1 MLNRQKAIKSKGF
14 AFNFEKD
21 TNLIDPNQD
30 AFTPIDFS
38 KIKVGAKTLSD
49 AILDLGLFKETDVQ
63 YTRKQILNAVEKRDI
78 ETMRSIS
85 NYFFAISGIY
95 SRLCRYL
102 AYMYRYDWM
111 VTPYINE
118 DTAKVRDE
126 DTALQAFYKILLFL
140 DKSELKR
147 LFGKIALRVIVDG
160 CYYGYLKTSSN
171 QINLQD
177 LPITYC
183 RSRFTVND
191 RPVIEFNMKYFD
203 ATFKDTEQRMK
214 MLEVFPEEFKKGYI
228 LYKQGKLPPQFQGDT
243 EG

>member
-1 MLNRQKAIKSKGF
+1 
-14 AFNFEKD
+14 
-21 TNLIDPNQD
+21 
-30 AFTPIDFS
+30 
-38 KIKVGAKTLSD
+38 
-49 AILDLGLFKETDVQ
+49 
-63 YTRKQILNAVEKRDI
+63 
-78 ETMRSIS
+78 
-85 NYFFAISGIY
+85 
-95 SRLCRYL
+95 
-102 AYMYRYDWM
+102 M

>member
-49 AILDLGLFKETDVQ
+49 AILDLGLFKETDVH

-102 AYMYRYDWM
+102 AYMYRYD
-111 VTPYINE
+111 
-118 DTAKVRDE
+118 
-126 DTALQAFYKILLFL
+126 
-140 DKSELKR
+140 
-147 LFGKIALRVIVDG
+147 
-160 CYYGYLKTSSN
+160 
-171 QINLQD
+171 
-177 LPITYC
+177 
-183 RSRFTVND
+183 
-191 RPVIEFNMKYFD
+191 
-203 ATFKDTEQRMK
+203 
-214 MLEVFPEEFKKGYI
+214 
-228 LYKQGKLPPQFQGDT
+228 
-243 EG
+243 